1 VTEVTHTLDGRR
13 SLGGTMTVSRL
24 ISPAFRSGLLT
35 ASGTWLIVA
44 PLFLGLAPAAIVTG
58 MVVGAVAVALA
69 LAGTDA
75 DSRGTLPLSAQA
87 VYDRGLALGLMVT
100 ALIFG
105 LAGEP
110 GALLV
115 FAAAG
120 LGTAVVTS
128 ITRYTASPA

>member
-1 VTEVTHTLDGRR
+1 
-13 SLGGTMTVSRL
+13 M
-24 ISPAFRSGLLT
+24 
-35 ASGTWLIVA
+35 IVA

-75 DSRGTLPLSAQA
+75 NGRGTLPLSAQA

-105 LAGEP
+105 LAGELSAVP
-110 GALLV
+110 V
-115 FAAAG
+115 FATAG
-120 LGTAVVTS
+120 LGALVVTS
-128 ITRYTASPA
+128 ITRYSARPT

>member
-1 VTEVTHTLDGRR
+1 
-13 SLGGTMTVSRL
+13 MTVSRL
-24 ISPAFRSGLLT
+24 ISAAFRSGLLT
-35 ASGTWLIVA
+35 AGGTGLIVA

-69 LAGTDA
+69 LTGTDA
-75 DSRGTLPLSAQA
+75 SSRGTLPLSAQA

-105 LAGEP
+105 LADELVAG
-110 GALLV
+110 LV

-120 LGTAVVTS
+120 LGALFVTS
-128 ITRYTASPA
+128 ITRYSARPA

>member
-1 VTEVTHTLDGRR
+1 
-13 SLGGTMTVSRL
+13 MTVSRL

-35 ASGTWLIVA
+35 AGCTGLIVA

-75 DSRGTLPLSAQA
+75 DSRGSLPLSAKA

-105 LAGEP
+105 LAGELV
-110 GALLV
+110 AALV

-120 LGTAVVTS
+120 LGALVVTS
-128 ITRYTASPA
+128 ITRYSARPA

>member
-1 VTEVTHTLDGRR
+1 
-13 SLGGTMTVSRL
+13 MTVSRL

-35 ASGTWLIVA
+35 AGGTGLIVA

-105 LAGEP
+105 LAGELEA
-110 GALLV
+110 ALMFV
-115 FAAAG
+115 VAG
-120 LGTAVVTS
+120 LGALVVTT
-128 ITRYTASPA
+128 ITRYSARPT

>member
-1 VTEVTHTLDGRR
+1 
-13 SLGGTMTVSRL
+13 MTVSRL

-35 ASGTWLIVA
+35 AGGTGLIVA

-105 LAGEP
+105 FAGEM
-110 GALLV
+110 GAFLL
-115 FAAAG
+115 FAIAG
-120 LGTAVVTS
+120 LGALIVTS
-128 ITRYTASPA
+128 ITRYSASPA

>member
-1 VTEVTHTLDGRR
+1 
-13 SLGGTMTVSRL
+13 MTVSRA

-35 ASGTWLIVA
+35 ASGTGLIVA
-44 PLFLGLAPAAIVTG
+44 PLFLGLAPAAIATG
-58 MVVGAVAVALA
+58 TVVGAVAVALA

-105 LAGEP
+105 LAGEL
-110 GALLV
+110 GAAVV

-120 LGTAVVTS
+120 LGTQAVMAM
-128 ITRYTASPA
+128 TRYSGRPA

>member
-1 VTEVTHTLDGRR
+1 MSVF
-13 SLGGTMTVSRL
+13 RL

-35 ASGTWLIVA
+35 AGGTGLIVA

-105 LAGEP
+105 LTGEMA
-110 GALLV
+110 ALLV
-115 FAAAG
+115 FAVAG
-120 LGTAVVTS
+120 LGALIVTS
-128 ITRYTASPA
+128 ITRYSASPA

>member
-1 VTEVTHTLDGRR
+1 
-13 SLGGTMTVSRL
+13 MTVSRL
-24 ISPAFRSGLLT
+24 ISPVFRSGLLT
-35 ASGTWLIVA
+35 AGGTGLIVA

-105 LAGEP
+105 LAGELEA
-110 GALLV
+110 ALMFV
-115 FAAAG
+115 VAG
-120 LGTAVVTS
+120 LGALVVTT
-128 ITRYTASPA
+128 ITRYSARPT

>member
-1 VTEVTHTLDGRR
+1 
-13 SLGGTMTVSRL
+13 VSRL

-35 ASGTWLIVA
+35 AGGTGLIVA

-75 DSRGTLPLSAQA
+75 DSRGSLPLSAQA

-105 LAGEP
+105 LAGELV
-110 GALLV
+110 AALV
-115 FAAAG
+115 FAPAG
-120 LGTAVVTS
+120 LGALVVTS
-128 ITRYTASPA
+128 ITRYSARPA

>member
-1 VTEVTHTLDGRR
+1 
-13 SLGGTMTVSRL
+13 MTVSRL
-24 ISPAFRSGLLT
+24 ISPAFRSGILT
-35 ASGTWLIVA
+35 AGGTGLIAA

-58 MVVGAVAVALA
+58 MVVSAVAVALA

-87 VYDRGLALGLMVT
+87 VYDRGLGLGLMVA

-105 LAGEP
+105 LAGEL
-110 GALLV
+110 GAALV

-120 LGTAVVTS
+120 LGALVVTTM
-128 ITRYTASPA
+128 TRYSARPA

>member
-1 VTEVTHTLDGRR
+1 
-13 SLGGTMTVSRL
+13 MTVFRL

-35 ASGTWLIVA
+35 ASGTGLIVA

-75 DSRGTLPLSAQA
+75 YGRGTLPLSAQA

-105 LAGEP
+105 LAGELE
-110 GALLV
+110 AVLL

-120 LGTAVVTS
+120 LSALVVTS
-128 ITRYTASPA
+128 ITRYSARSAA

>member
-1 VTEVTHTLDGRR
+1 
-13 SLGGTMTVSRL
+13 MTVFRL

-35 ASGTWLIVA
+35 ASGTGLIVA

-75 DSRGTLPLSAQA
+75 DRRGTLPLSAQA
-87 VYDRGLALGLMVT
+87 VYDRGLALGVMVT

-110 GALLV
+110 GAALG
-115 FAAAG
+115 FAVAG
-120 LGTAVVTS
+120 LGALAVTA
-128 ITRYTASPA
+128 ITRYSARPA

>member
-1 VTEVTHTLDGRR
+1 
-13 SLGGTMTVSRL
+13 
-24 ISPAFRSGLLT
+24 
-35 ASGTWLIVA
+35 LIVA

-75 DSRGTLPLSAQA
+75 NGRGTLPLSAQA

-105 LAGEP
+105 LAGELS
-110 GALLV
+110 AVLL
-115 FAAAG
+115 FATAG
-120 LGTAVVTS
+120 LGALVVTS
-128 ITRYTASPA
+128 ITRYSARPT

>member
-1 VTEVTHTLDGRR
+1 M
-13 SLGGTMTVSRL
+13 SMTVSRL

-105 LAGEP
+105 IAGEP
-110 GALLV
+110 EAFLV

-120 LGTAVVTS
+120 LATLVVTS
-128 ITRYTASPA
+128 ITRYSATPA

>member
-1 VTEVTHTLDGRR
+1 
-13 SLGGTMTVSRL
+13 MTVSRL

-35 ASGTWLIVA
+35 AGGTGLIVA
-44 PLFLGLAPAAIVTG
+44 PLFLGLAPAVIVTG
-58 MVVGAVAVALA
+58 MVVGAVAVTLA

-105 LAGEP
+105 LTGEM
-110 GALLV
+110 GALIL

-120 LGTAVVTS
+120 LGALIVTS
-128 ITRYTASPA
+128 ITRYSASPV

>member
-1 VTEVTHTLDGRR
+1 
-13 SLGGTMTVSRL
+13 MTVSRL

-35 ASGTWLIVA
+35 AGGTGLIVA

-105 LAGEP
+105 LAGELKAALMFVVVGL
-110 GALLV
+110 GAL
-115 FAAAG
+115 
-120 LGTAVVTS
+120 VVTT
-128 ITRYTASPA
+128 ITRYGARPT